1 MSDGDRTHGH
11 WSHNPALY
19 QLSYAHQNNRTN
31 HFLTSQLLP
40 VSAVVEPC
48 DSSIILPKLG
58 SLATAACLYSDE
70 MCLWGKVTSRLG
82 THRNRS
88 GRDQTTTTIRI
99 REAIIEDPPAD
110 FVSDGRVVN
119 VAAKHSP
126 CPVCRHGRFR
136 RVDATGVGRVAPRR

>member
-70 MCLWGKVTSRLG
+70 MCLWGKVTSRLEQRSA
-82 THRNRS
+82 RNAYGEVLPIGVPTVTDPVEIKPPLPS
-88 GRDQTTTTIRI
+88 G
-99 REAIIEDPPAD
+99 
-110 FVSDGRVVN
+110 F
-119 VAAKHSP
+119 AKQL
-126 CPVCRHGRFR
+126 
-136 RVDATGVGRVAPRR
+136 